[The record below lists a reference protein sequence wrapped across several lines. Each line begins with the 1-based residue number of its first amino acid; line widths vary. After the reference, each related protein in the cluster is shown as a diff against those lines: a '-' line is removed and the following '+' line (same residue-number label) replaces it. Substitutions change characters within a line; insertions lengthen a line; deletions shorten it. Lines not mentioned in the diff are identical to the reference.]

1 MYRRN
6 PNNYQ
11 MMYRL
16 FDRQIYPDYADW
28 TTLWGSQDGGV
39 RENYFV
45 SYAMEGAMAD
55 PSSGTRAGLPVRH
68 NLCNSPVEN
77 PSPLNSE
84 GHINCPSIMAK
95 VQHCGV

>member
-1 MYRRN
+1 MRN
-6 PNNYQ
+6 RNCYQ
-11 MMYRL
+11 RMDIL
-16 FDRQIYPDYADW
+16 FERQVYPDYADW

-45 SYAMEGAMAD
+45 GYAMEGALID
-55 PSSGTRAGLPVRH
+55 PSDGSRTGLPTRH

-84 GHINCPSIMAK
+84 GRINCNN
-95 VQHCGV
+95 C

>member
-1 MYRRN
+1 MRN
-6 PNNYQ
+6 RKCYQ
-11 MMYRL
+11 TMDKL

-45 SYAMEGAMAD
+45 GYALEGAMAH
-55 PSSGTRAGLPVRH
+55 PSYGGRMGLPVRH

-77 PSPLNSE
+77 PSPLNSQ
-84 GHINCPSIMAK
+84 GHVNCNSCNK
-95 VQHCGV
+95 SGC